1 MTSPAFTS
9 ILWFVAIIAMIPAV
23 LWLLKRTPMGGAG
36 THGFMRS
43 IAVLPISPSQRVVT
57 IEVGRG
63 EERRWLVLGVTGQ
76 NITTL
81 HTMAPQIAFVEKQA
95 QRIGDSMAT
104 IESQRAFVEDLH
116 RRMTELQSLA
126 AQMDERGRELMG
138 RMEGA
143 EQRFVGLSSHAEEA
157 ERMTMTLASV
167 TSSVILALRYWA
179 RPLLVLDRFTTTSGI
194 SRNAGGFTATGTG
207 FSSCGLE

>member
-81 HTMAPQIAFVEKQA
+81 HTMAPQDDAVAAPPSAASPFAELLN
-95 QRIGDSMAT
+95 RMRGDKGT
-104 IESQRAFVEDLH
+104 TD
-116 RRMTELQSLA
+116 
-126 AQMDERGRELMG
+126 GR
-138 RMEGA
+138 
-143 EQRFVGLSSHAEEA
+143 
-157 ERMTMTLASV
+157 
-167 TSSVILALRYWA
+167 
-179 RPLLVLDRFTTTSGI
+179 
-194 SRNAGGFTATGTG
+194 
-207 FSSCGLE
+207 